1 MQKEGAIDLFEAPT
15 RSARRATGSC
25 THRNY
30 AYHMDHGWGESG
42 ELPAAGVVLWL
53 WWHEWIIYG
62 VGMKALVA

>member
-1 MQKEGAIDLFEAPT
+1 
-15 RSARRATGSC
+15 
-25 THRNY
+25 
-30 AYHMDHGWGESG
+30 MDHGWGESG